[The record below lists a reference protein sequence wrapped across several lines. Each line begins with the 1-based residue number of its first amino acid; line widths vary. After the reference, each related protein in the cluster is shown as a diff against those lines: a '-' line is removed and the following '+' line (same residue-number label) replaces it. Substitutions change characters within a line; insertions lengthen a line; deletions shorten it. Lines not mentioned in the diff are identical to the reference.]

1 MIFHSLRWRLL
12 ASFVL
17 VILVAL
23 GASGLFSGIAARL
36 EISRAEREAEEQR
49 ARRLEEMLVQNYDVQ
64 GDWQNVQL
72 VVETAAHLLGQKYWI
87 VDHSGVIVADSE
99 NQMVGLRPV
108 GGVEYEKS
116 LPLVSP
122 DGEAGSVLFNPRL
135 VEDVAPAPAS
145 QPRPSINPY
154 LLWGGILAGACAL
167 LLTLFLSSRILAP
180 VHALSGAA
188 RRMARGDFSEQVQV
202 KTKDEL
208 GQLADTFNMM
218 SRELA
223 RTEEMRRNMVADVAH
238 ELRTPLSNIRGI
250 VEAMRDGVMAVDE
263 RSLASIHEEVM
274 LLARLV
280 DDLQELT
287 LAEAGKLTLDMQDTD
302 IADLARR
309 AVEIARPM
317 AEAKGIQVRVQ
328 ANGDAHVR
336 ADSERIAQVL
346 RNLLNNAINYT
357 PQGGHVVV
365 SVEVRDTEVAV
376 KVADT
381 GIGIP
386 AEDLPRIFDRFY
398 RVDKSRSRVTGGSGL
413 GLTIAKRLVDAHGG
427 SMTVE
432 SEVGRGS
439 KFTFTISRTS

>member
-1 MIFHSLRWRLL
+1 
-12 ASFVL
+12 
-17 VILVAL
+17 
-23 GASGLFSGIAARL
+23 
-36 EISRAEREAEEQR
+36 
-49 ARRLEEMLVQNYDVQ
+49 
-64 GDWQNVQL
+64 
-72 VVETAAHLLGQKYWI
+72 VETASHLLGQKYWI
-87 VDHSGVIVADSE
+87 VDNNGVIVADSE

-108 GGVEYEKS
+108 GTVEYEKS

-122 DGEAGSVLFNPRL
+122 DGQSGAVLFNPRL
-135 VEDVAPAPAS
+135 VEDPAPAPTV
-145 QPRPSINPY
+145 QPRPSINQY

-180 VHALSGAA
+180 VRALSGAA
-188 RRMARGDFSEQVQV
+188 RRLARGDFGEQVQV
-202 KTKDEL
+202 RTRDEL

-218 SRELA
+218 SQELA

-250 VEAMRDGVMAVDE
+250 VEAMRDGVMAMDE
-263 RSLASIHEEVM
+263 KTLGSIHEEVM

-287 LAEAGKLTLDMQDTD
+287 LAEAGKLALDKQDTD
-302 IADLARR
+302 IAELARH
-309 AVEIARPM
+309 AAEVARPG
-317 AEAKGIQVRVQ
+317 AEAKGIVVRVEATGQ
-328 ANGDAHVR
+328 ACAR

-357 PQGGHVVV
+357 PEGGQVAV
-365 SVEVRDTEVAV
+365 SVEVMDAEVAV
-376 KVADT
+376 EVADT

-413 GLTIAKRLVDAHGG
+413 GLTIAKRFVDAHGG
-427 SMTVE
+427 RMTVE
-432 SEVGRGS
+432 SEVGQGS
-439 KFTFTISRTS
+439 KFTFTIPKAS